1 MLESSDQTR
10 LFTHSRRPQW
20 GVGLLTA
27 EGENRRSLRFQDGK
41 LRSFRS
47 DFYHLLDEFE
57 GSDAVIA
64 TVASELQATHDA
76 QSQVERRL
84 KQAAEQPPLMTFDE
98 QVRVFEHLFPGGFT
112 GPTWQDEWRAP
123 IDETSARKRHVNPA
137 VALATETLSAE
148 HLADKT
154 GEEVLALA
162 IEVLKLTKLASPSK
176 LVKPLADAGDTH
188 ESATEIGNAIRE
200 LLHGEGK
207 FEDRLRTFVM
217 TVDAAQVES
226 VTWPLVTL
234 IPALAQPH
242 DHVAVQHRPFALQA
256 RSLDPSAA
264 VPKAPSPIGYSR
276 FQKLA
281 QTVRDRLTQRG
292 HTPADLIDVRGFI
305 WETLRPRGVQAL
317 DQIKL

>member
-1 MLESSDQTR
+1 MLDTTDQTR

-20 GVGLLTA
+20 GVGLLTDEA
-27 EGENRRSLRFQDGK
+27 ENKRSLRFQDGK
-41 LRSFRS
+41 LRSFRA
-47 DFYHLLDEFE
+47 DFYHLLEEFE

-84 KQAAEQPPLMTFDE
+84 KQAAEQPPLMSFDE
-98 QVRVFEHLFPGGFT
+98 QVRVFETLFPGGFT
-112 GPTWQDEWRAP
+112 GTTWLDEWRSP
-123 IDETSARKRHVNPA
+123 VDEGEARKRHVNSA
-137 VALATETLSAE
+137 VALAQETLSAE
-148 HLADKT
+148 ALADKT

-162 IEVLKLTKLASPSK
+162 VAVLKLTKLASPSK
-176 LVKPLADAGDTH
+176 LVKPLSEAGDSH
-188 ESATEIGNAIRE
+188 ESATELGNAIRE
-200 LLHGEGK
+200 LLHGEAK
-207 FEDRLRTFVM
+207 YEDRLRSFVM
-217 TVDAAQVES
+217 TLDGANMES

-234 IPALAQPH
+234 LPALAQPNE
-242 DHVAVQHRPFALQA
+242 HVAVQHRPFALQA

-281 QTVRDRLTQRG
+281 HTVRDRLVQRG

-305 WETLRPRGVQAL
+305 WETLRPRGVQTL
-317 DQIKL
+317 DTIKL